1 MFKHLFILICIL
13 YAFNSTYLPFKKN
26 KEFPDNA
33 CTYSYKD
40 NLYVKDC
47 ESGKYCKDRN
57 DELSLCE
64 DIPSVELSP
73 LDGSCTSNFEC
84 ETGLICSSSK
94 CSYPS
99 NPDCSTGYEKVLTHN
114 GYICRD
120 KDYLNVWYTKDF
132 TWQEDISISDKK
144 GYLKSTNPVAIHYWP
159 DIMQVRGKIT
169 EWNITSDE
177 NGKIYE
183 PTKIVISDIG
193 TVEDGEFVY
202 DELACKSG
210 FALFFY
216 GDGKLTNPYDDTDYD
231 YMYKKCVTLEGIE
244 KLPYKCKIKYQL
256 DGKSLSYDVNRISY
270 NAKTINYEEEANT
283 NYYYG
288 YLHSYSDY
296 FHEINN
302 NNDYKFVDN
311 FVCNEN
317 SKIKAD
323 IFKKYIDSLSDEIRK
338 CSNPETNP
346 LTLETCQNNQLR
358 KWAYFY
364 ENPDEYA
371 LYYTEEDK
379 GKPVIN
385 YLVQSRFPSYQ
396 SSSFL
401 NFKYYICLLLLISLF

>member
-1 MFKHLFILICIL
+1 MFKHLFILLCAL
-13 YAFNSTYLPFKKN
+13 YAFNSAYLPFKKN
-26 KEFPDNA
+26 KEFPDDA
-33 CTYSYKD
+33 CAYSYKD
-40 NLYVKDC
+40 NFYVKDC
-47 ESGKYCKDRN
+47 ESGKYCKERN
-57 DELSLCE
+57 DALSLCE
-64 DIPSVELSP
+64 DIPSVVLSP
-73 LDGSCTSNFEC
+73 LDGSCTSDFEC

-94 CSYPS
+94 CSYSYDPVC
-99 NPDCSTGYEKVLTHN
+99 PTGYEKIQTHN
-114 GYICRD
+114 RYVCRD

-132 TWQEDISISDKK
+132 TWQEDTSIPDKK
-144 GYLKSTNPVAIHYWP
+144 GYLKNPTPVIHYGP

-216 GDGKLTNPYDDTDYD
+216 GDGKLTNPYDDTDYN

-244 KLPYKCKIKYQL
+244 KLPNKCKIKYQL
-256 DGKSLSYDVNRISY
+256 DGKSLSYDVNRIDG
-270 NAKTINYEEEANT
+270 NAKTIVVESGLTNT
-283 NYYYG
+283 NNYYAF
-288 YLHSYSDY
+288 HSYSDY
-296 FHEINN
+296 FYEISNYYN
-302 NNDYKFVDN
+302 FVDN
-311 FVCNEN
+311 FLCNEN

-323 IFKKYIDSLSDEIRK
+323 IFKKYIDSLTEEIRK

-364 ENPDEYA
+364 EEPDEYA

-385 YLVQSRFPSYQ
+385 YLVQSSFPSYQ